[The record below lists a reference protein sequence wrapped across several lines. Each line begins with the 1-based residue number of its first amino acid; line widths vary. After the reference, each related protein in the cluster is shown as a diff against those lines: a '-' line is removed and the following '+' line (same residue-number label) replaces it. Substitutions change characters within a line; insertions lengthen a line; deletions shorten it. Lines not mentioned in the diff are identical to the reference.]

1 MDAQFENL
9 NLDLWKED
17 LETKQDSFAM
27 ALNEWTDR
35 YIERYL
41 SRSEEGIIFLKESED
56 ELKRHTNDVLYIGQ
70 ALEKAVRETERRT
83 LRRFSD
89 INTQKNRVAALTI
102 SQTAQ
107 EAQLRGSETM
117 LDDYER
123 RQTVLFWQSIRLLGL
138 GVFVGGWLVS

>member
-1 MDAQFENL
+1 MDTQFENL

-17 LETKQDSFAM
+17 LETKQDSFAV

-41 SRSEEGIIFLKESED
+41 LRSEEGIKFLKESED
-56 ELKRHTNDVLYIGQ
+56 ELKAHTNDVLYIGQ
-70 ALEKAVRETERRT
+70 ALERAVRKTERRT

-89 INTQKNRVAALTI
+89 INTQKNRVVALTV

-123 RQTVLFWQSIRLLGL
+123 RQTILFWQSIRLLGL